1 LSVKMASS
9 RVYIGRLPYRARER
23 DVEDFFKGYGRIRE
37 ILLKNGFGFVEFD
50 DPRDADDAVY
60 HLNGRELCGERIIVE
75 MTKRPPKGRDAFRS
89 SYRGSYGSRGFS
101 PERRRRDRDDKYG
114 PPSQTPWRCIV
125 SNVSTRVSWQH
136 LSENGSGEMFSDSLL
151 WKCCFSL
158 ANQIWPTILV
168 PGRRY
173 SVPMLCSMST
183 RRLSRGVGYHIHCS
197 LTTNRLRPVR
207 ACALVDRCCT
217 SGIVIR
223 SAPATPCSLAGRD
236 LKDFMRQAGEVTY
249 ADAHR
254 IKKHEGIVCFASHYE
269 LKKAIDML
277 NGKELNGRNTSRS
290 RSHSSRSRSSRTSSS
305 TSASSRSRSR
315 STPRR
320 RRRSPSVKRSR
331 KSPADSDSRS
341 RSRSASSYRNERGSG
356 KRKSKRSVSDSRSRS
371 RSYSSDRVC
380 RKRSVSKRSR
390 SDDTASRSRSSSPDK
405 RQRRS
410 LSRRRSAS
418 SSHSRSTS
426 VEERG
431 GKSRQKSLRSGSDSG
446 TGSPRSGSESAAS
459 GRAAQA
465 ADRRVERKRKVAA
478 RRSSASST
486 SPKRRSCSTEENNGD
501 LSSRSPKKKLNNE
514 FNHSEVDEVA
524 SGDDIDELEGKKKLK
539 KKRMK
544 KDQSVEKT
552 VRNGSTSSK
561 DDEHGRRRRSRSD
574 NSSDEDANKS
584 SGSDLDVDGEPKQQ
598 RTRRAGGG
606 YGSDSSQS
614 D

>member
-89 SYRGSYGSRGFS
+89 SYRGSYG
-101 PERRRRDRDDKYG
+101 

-125 SNVSTRVSWQH
+125 SNVST
-136 LSENGSGEMFSDSLL
+136 L
-151 WKCCFSL
+151 
-158 ANQIWPTILV
+158 

-207 ACALVDRCCT
+207 ACALGDFFFWFGRNDPGASEIRLMQQESLFDQRQPRLVR
-217 SGIVIR
+217 SRAGFLRRLFFHFIIKLYRIVI
-223 SAPATPCSLAGRD
+223 LD

-277 NGKELNGRNTSRS
+277 NGKELNGRKLELFDGSRRTSRS
-290 RSHSSRSRSSRTSSS
+290 RSRSSRSRSSRSSSS

-380 RKRSVSKRSR
+380 RKRSVGKRSR

-405 RQRRS
+405 RPRRS

-459 GRAAQA
+459 GRGAQA
-465 ADRRVERKRKVAA
+465 ADRRAELGRKRKVAA
-478 RRSSASST
+478 RRSSASSA
-486 SPKRRSCSTEENNGD
+486 SPKRRSSSTEENNGD
-501 LSSRSPKKKLNNE
+501 LSSRSPKRKLNNE
-514 FNHSEVDEVA
+514 FNHSEVEEAA
-524 SGDDIDELEGKKKLK
+524 SGDEVDELEQGKKKLK

-544 KDQSVEKT
+544 KEQSVENVK
-552 VRNGSTSSK
+552 NGSTSSK
-561 DDEHGRRRRSRSD
+561 DGEHGRRRSRSD

-584 SGSDLDVDGEPKQQ
+584 SGSDLDVDGEPKQ
-598 RTRRAGGG
+598 RTRRAGSG
-606 YGSDSSQS
+606 YGSDSSRS

>member
-1 LSVKMASS
+1 MFNNK
-9 RVYIGRLPYRARER
+9 
-23 DVEDFFKGYGRIRE
+23 
-37 ILLKNGFGFVEFD
+37 
-50 DPRDADDAVY
+50 
-60 HLNGRELCGERIIVE
+60 
-75 MTKRPPKGRDAFRS
+75 
-89 SYRGSYGSRGFS
+89 
-101 PERRRRDRDDKYG
+101 
-114 PPSQTPWRCIV
+114 
-125 SNVSTRVSWQH
+125 H

-217 SGIVIR
+217 CMSLCKKINTRRGRLGRFLFLQESLFDQRQPRLVR
-223 SAPATPCSLAGRD
+223 SRAGFLRRLFFHFIIKLYHIFILD

-277 NGKELNGRNTSRS
+277 NGKELNGRKLELFDGSPLLVLEQQYKCFKSKPVSINSTS
-290 RSHSSRSRSSRTSSS
+290 TSSFS
-305 TSASSRSRSR
+305 ITLLIR
-315 STPRR
+315 T
-320 RRRSPSVKRSR
+320 V
-331 KSPADSDSRS
+331 
-341 RSRSASSYRNERGSG
+341 
-356 KRKSKRSVSDSRSRS
+356 VVV
-371 RSYSSDRVC
+371 RVQLL
-380 RKRSVSKRSR
+380 RTEMNAVRAN
-390 SDDTASRSRSSSPDK
+390 ASRNVQCRTVAVGPDLIPAIESVAREASARGVVLTIPPAGM
-405 RQRRS
+405 RQ
-410 LSRRRSAS
+410 
-418 SSHSRSTS
+418 
-426 VEERG
+426 
-431 GKSRQKSLRSGSDSG
+431 GSDSG

>member
-89 SYRGSYGSRGFS
+89 SYRGSYG
-101 PERRRRDRDDKYG
+101 

-125 SNVSTRVSWQH
+125 SNVST
-136 LSENGSGEMFSDSLL
+136 L
-151 WKCCFSL
+151 
-158 ANQIWPTILV
+158 

-217 SGIVIR
+217 CMSLCKKINTRRGRLGRFLFLVWSAGIVIR

-277 NGKELNGRNTSRS
+277 NGKELNGRKLELFDGSRRTSRS